1 MPNPYISGTGFY
13 LPPRIVTND
22 ELSSYMDTTDE
33 WIQERTGIKER
44 RYVEKGVGPSDLAI
58 PATEQALKAAGLT
71 VSDIDF
77 IIFATSTPD
86 FYAPGSGCVLQEKMG
101 FNEIGALD
109 IRVQCSGF
117 IYGLSIA
124 EQYIRTGNF
133 KNILLIGAEV
143 QSTAMNLTDE
153 GRDTAI
159 IFGDGSGAAIISAT
173 EENKGILSTH
183 MHSEGKYLKELWLE
197 APASNAG
204 HPRITREVLDEGK
217 QYLKMN
223 GKEVF
228 RHAITRFPEVINEA
242 LEANNLTSENI
253 NLLIPHQANLRITQ
267 MVQKRLDL
275 SNGQVFSN
283 IHKYGN
289 TTAATIPIALA
300 EAFNEGRIKEGD
312 ILVLAAFGAGFTWA
326 SAIMKW

>member
-1 MPNPYISGTGFY
+1 MPNPYISGTGFF

-71 VSDIDF
+71 ISDIDF

-159 IFGDGSGAAIISAT
+159 IFGDGAGAAIISAT

-204 HPRITREVLDEGK
+204 HPRITGEVLGEGK

-267 MVQKRLDL
+267 MVQKRLGL
-275 SNGQVFSN
+275 SNDQVLSN